1 MPTEN
6 EKQLTAVMMLR
17 EKAIKEIDN
26 INEDATFQTPYG
38 LQVVLNSEQGG
49 RIIALQQMI
58 DSIDEQALATERQQ
72 LIDAVKYGHNDAH
85 KVNSDLS
92 FEEYYSQTFKTQ

>member
-6 EKQLTAVMMLR
+6 EKQLTAVQIVLEYCER
-17 EKAIKEIDN
+17 ENWSVAKSV
-26 INEDATFQTPYG
+26 Q
-38 LQVVLNSEQGG
+38 
-49 RIIALQQMI
+49 
-58 DSIDEQALATERQQ
+58 EQALATEREQ

>member
-6 EKQLTAVMMLR
+6 EKQLTAVQILID
-17 EKAIKEIDN
+17 ELIK
-26 INEDATFQTPYG
+26 YG
-38 LQVVLNSEQGG
+38 LVPKGTHKDNVLFHK
-49 RIIALQQMI
+49 
-58 DSIDEQALATERQQ
+58 ALATERQQ